1 MSDYQERVDAF
12 AIFGPGAITRAFADH
27 SELLLSISERDA
39 SEKIVSALRL
49 RNDLDVPRNEDEAY
63 ATIVRL
69 LGELLAAGAIALP
82 QYGFSTLGEGDF
94 NKLLAKAAPYKPKW
108 NKEVLD
114 YFVSL
119 PRQAPPSTE
128 PRDIYADVIATFRSG
143 PSEFN
148 RRRADEP
155 DFRKRSD
162 EAQSLG
168 VLR

>member
-12 AIFGPGAITRAFADH
+12 AVFGPGAITRAFADH

-39 SEKIVSALRL
+39 SEKVVSALRL

-82 QYGFSTLGEGDF
+82 EYGLSTLGEGDF
-94 NKLLAKAAPYKPKW
+94 NKLLSKAAPYKPKW
-108 NKEVLD
+108 DRNILD
-114 YFVSL
+114 YFLSL
-119 PRQAPPSTE
+119 PRQAPPSAE

-143 PSEFN
+143 ASEFN

-168 VLR
+168 ILR